1 MEKGFINVFEKRVFS
16 AVEMFKNENDQEK
29 KNNFGSCKTR
39 AQNFKNVGHGRMHI
53 NQGKRAASVIAE
65 ISKNM
70 RLCLAETIHSLI
82 KPQ

>member
-39 AQNFKNVGHGRMHI
+39 A
-53 NQGKRAASVIAE
+53 
-65 ISKNM
+65 
-70 RLCLAETIHSLI
+70 
-82 KPQ
+82 